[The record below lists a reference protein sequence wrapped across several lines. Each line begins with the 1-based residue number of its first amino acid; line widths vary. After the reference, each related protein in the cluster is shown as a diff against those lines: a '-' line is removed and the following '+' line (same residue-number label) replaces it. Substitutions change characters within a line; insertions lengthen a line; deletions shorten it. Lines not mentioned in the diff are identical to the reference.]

1 MNQRNNRFVT
11 PDIMVQPNSRSSTG
25 LHRSFVALL
34 DTVVEDVNDGVNIV
48 TEYPGFYRAM
58 LDNQTL
64 FGLFLKRIKSDK
76 KKV

>member
-1 MNQRNNRFVT
+1 MSQRNNRFVT
-11 PDIMVQPNSRSSTG
+11 PDIMVQPNSLSSTG

-34 DTVVEDVNDGVNIV
+34 DAVVEDAHDGVNIV

-58 LDNQTL
+58 LDNQSL
-64 FGLFLKRIKSDK
+64 FGLFLKRIKTNT